1 MMETEFEGYQI
12 RQKNTMYLL
21 MIDDLI
27 RSIKEQNL
35 EIVALRRLLSNYMK
49 PKCQQ
54 DMKFDLYNSLY
65 PKEIPISYD
74 SFIQEDCNGEDPF
87 EEAEYLRKMKRYAA
101 GKTTADHPGIRLE
114 ELKKR

>member
-1 MMETEFEGYQI
+1 MTETEFKGQQA

-27 RSIKEQNL
+27 RSIKDQNL
-35 EIVALRRLLSNYMK
+35 EIVALRSLLISYMK
-49 PKCQQ
+49 PKYLKA
-54 DMKFDLYNSLY
+54 MKADLYNSLY
-65 PKEIPISYD
+65 PKKIPISYD

>member
-1 MMETEFEGYQI
+1 MTETEFEGYQI

-54 DMKFDLYNSLY
+54 DMKFDFYNSLY

-87 EEAEYLRKMKRYAA
+87 EEPEYLRKMKRYAA
-101 GKTTADHPGIRLE
+101 GKTTADHPCIRTRDPR
-114 ELKKR
+114 KQ